1 MKFKWMCCGLMLL
14 CAVSANAQE
23 ASQSKPHK
31 HAEHTEQRQKEDKS
45 QEQSKRLAI
54 PDVEVLNQDGE
65 KRKFYTDMVKGK
77 IVVVNFI
84 YTSCKAMCPLSGDNF
99 ARLQTLL
106 GTRLGKDVYLLSITT
121 DPETDSPQKL
131 KTWSERFKPKAGWDF
146 ITGDMEAMQTLLLAL
161 TGERLQRG
169 FHTPVALLIKDGGGA
184 WKRTYGLEPPAR
196 FVNMLDELSAQH

>member
-31 HAEHTEQRQKEDKS
+31 HAEHRQKEDKS
-45 QEQSKRLAI
+45 QEQSQKLAI
-54 PDVEVLNQDGE
+54 PDVEVLTQDGQ

-77 IVVVNFI
+77 IVLVNFI

-106 GTRLGKDVYLLSITT
+106 GPRLGKDVYLLSITT
-121 DPETDSPQKL
+121 DPETDSPLKL

-146 ITGDMEAMQTLLLAL
+146 ITGDMTAMQTLLLAL

-169 FHTPVALLIKDGGGA
+169 FHTPIALLIKDDSGA

-196 FVNMLDELSAQH
+196 FVSMLDELSAQH